1 MHLNVAV
8 NKKKIDIYVHNHL
21 DLHLILHSWLT
32 QTYMLIVYVYYRKA
46 ATRTRPRL
54 LARAMVL

>member
-8 NKKKIDIYVHNHL
+8 NKYA
-21 DLHLILHSWLT
+21 
-32 QTYMLIVYVYYRKA
+32 YMLIVDVYYRKA

-54 LARAMVL
+54 LARGTVL

>member
-1 MHLNVAV
+1 M
-8 NKKKIDIYVHNHL
+8 YVHNHL
-21 DLHLILHSWLT
+21 DLHLILHSWHT
-32 QTYMLIVYVYYRKA
+32 QAYMLIVYVYYRKA